1 MNSLQFVPA
10 TGFPDWR
17 PRMQGKVKER
27 WMQLCEEAAVEQNG
41 EGLMTLID
49 EIDRM
54 LEEKEERLK
63 HQLSQRC

>member
-1 MNSLQFVPA
+1 
-10 TGFPDWR
+10 
-17 PRMQGKVKER
+17 MQGKVKER